1 MSLRNTRLAARAL
14 FCLAATVLTGPP
26 AIARQGELPYSL
38 AHPTR
43 IAGAVP
49 IIDVVAIDAT
59 RVRADQNSSARAAI
73 GPHEKR
79 LRIAQ
84 SNPVAITPER
94 DGLWQSLSD
103 GSLLWRVQVRARGAT
118 DLHLGFDRFELAGG
132 STLYA
137 IGSHGYY
144 QGPYTAADATAEGF
158 WIPMLPGDTAT
169 VELRVPAAATQAPGS
184 VELGDVGAGFR
195 DLFHPGNA
203 ILFTGPGTSGA
214 CNVNVVCPLGEPY
227 GNEIRAVAYYEFQ
240 STDPDTGEP
249 GTYICSGTLVSD
261 VPHDLANYFLTA
273 AHCVSRSSE
282 AASMRVYWN
291 YRSSQCATT
300 GGYTLAD
307 NQSGARLRASD
318 ADVDFSLVELNQDPE
333 PDWHVYYAGWD
344 ASNMTPTGTISI
356 HHPNGDVAK
365 ITAGPRPTTTPNCVD
380 SGAPNNHW
388 QTGPYT
394 QGTTEGGSSGSGLF
408 VPAATG
414 ANARLL
420 IGTLTGG
427 TAMCDGIDPSQPDDG
442 YDCYGKLA
450 SGWDGADASSRLRD
464 WLDPADTG
472 TLINAGIDS
481 QAT

>member
-1 MSLRNTRLAARAL
+1 MSLLDAGFVARTL
-14 FCLAATVLTGPP
+14 LCLAAAGVVCPS
-26 AIARQGELPYSL
+26 AIARQGMPPYSL
-38 AHPTR
+38 AHPAR
-43 IAGAVP
+43 IAASVP
-49 IIDVVAIDAT
+49 TIDVAAIDAAT
-59 RVRADQNSSARAAI
+59 VRTNQDARLNATV

-79 LRIAQ
+79 LLIAAA
-84 SNPVAITPER
+84 NPVAITPQR
-94 DGLWQSLSD
+94 DGLWQSLVD
-103 GSLLWRVQVRARGAT
+103 GSLLWRIQVRARGAT
-118 DLHLGFDRFELAGG
+118 DLHLGFDRFELPDGA
-132 STLYA
+132 TLYA
-137 IGSHGYY
+137 IGADGYY
-144 QGPYTAADATAEGF
+144 QGPYTSADATAEGF
-158 WIPMLPGDTAT
+158 WIPMLPGDSAT
-169 VELRVPAAATQAPGS
+169 VELRIPATTTLTPDS
-184 VELGDVGAGFR
+184 VELSDVGAGFR

-203 ILFTGPGTSGA
+203 TLFTGPGTSGA
-214 CNVNVVCPLGEPY
+214 CNINVVCPLGQPY

-273 AHCVSRSSE
+273 AHCVSSSSE
-282 AASMRVYWN
+282 ASSMRVYWN

-300 GGYTLAD
+300 VGYTLAD
-307 NQSGARLRASD
+307 NQSGTRLRASD
-318 ADVDFSLVELNQDPE
+318 ADVDFSLVELNEDPN

-380 SGAPNNHW
+380 SGAPNTHW

-427 TAMCDGIDPSQPDDG
+427 TAMCDSIDPSQPDDG